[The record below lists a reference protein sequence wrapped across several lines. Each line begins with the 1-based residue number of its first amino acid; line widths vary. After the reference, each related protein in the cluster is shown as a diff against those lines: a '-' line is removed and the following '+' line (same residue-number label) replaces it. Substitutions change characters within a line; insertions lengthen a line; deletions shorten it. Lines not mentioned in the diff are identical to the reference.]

1 MDLQLQI
8 KHGSETLAISAAA
21 ACTVQQLKQ
30 QLEQLTGLF
39 VRNQKLIFK
48 GKVLVDASTLEA
60 CKLTTGSKV
69 MLLQSEGLPVKGQAS
84 SAKNVVAQQRLA
96 AAAASKPKP
105 GGNSSSGGSSLLAE
119 KMASMA
125 AARVAG
131 SAAAAV
137 ASGASLNM
145 QERRAAWSKTGVVAL
160 RDMQLSE
167 IQPQWLEGIAAA
179 RAADLSHNRLTG
191 LPASLCQLSSLASLK
206 LAHNCLQDSN
216 MPWQQLC
223 SGLAG
228 LTSLLLGHNQ
238 LSVLP
243 ACLGQISGL
252 VQLGLEGNCLQAV
265 EPGAL
270 EGLAQLQTLTLQ
282 DNQLSQ
288 LPESLGCC
296 SSLVALNVS
305 RNSLP
310 ALPDTISRLA
320 RLQVLAA
327 DSNRLMSLPP
337 QLFVGCT
344 SLATLS
350 AHSNPITVDH
360 LRSMQGYDSYETR
373 RQGRATKQL
382 EGRVMA
388 DIDKSFSE
396 GADVEQWQRWV
407 AGPTGLGKD
416 GTGRAGGN

>member
-1 MDLQLQI
+1 MNLQLQL
-8 KHGSETLAISAAA
+8 KYGAETLSVSKAAT
-21 ACTVQQLKQ
+21 CTVQQLKQ
-30 QLEQLTGLF
+30 ELEQLTGLF

-48 GKVLVDASTLEA
+48 GKVLADALTLDA

-84 SAKNVVAQQRLA
+84 TKPNAVAQQRLA
-96 AAAASKPKP
+96 AAGAGKAKP
-105 GGNSSSGGSSLLAE
+105 GSSTSDSGSSQLAE
-119 KMASMA
+119 KMANMA
-125 AARVAG
+125 AARSAG
-131 SAAAAV
+131 TASSATAGG
-137 ASGASLNM
+137 SSLNM

-160 RDMQLSE
+160 RDMQLSQ
-167 IQPQWLEGIAAA
+167 IQPQWLQGIAGA
-179 RAADLSHNRLTG
+179 RAADLSHNRLAS
-191 LPASLCQLSSLASLK
+191 LPSTLCQLSSLASLK
-206 LAHNCLQDSN
+206 LAHNCLQDSS

-238 LSVLP
+238 LTVLP
-243 ACLGQISGL
+243 ACLGQVSGL
-252 VQLGLEGNCLQAV
+252 VQLGLEGNSLQQL

-270 EGLAQLQTLTLQ
+270 QGLSQLQTFMLQ

-305 RNSLP
+305 RNALP
-310 ALPDTISRLA
+310 ALPGSMSRLA

-327 DSNRLMSLPP
+327 DSNRLVSLPP
-337 QLFVGCT
+337 ELFVGCT

-360 LRSMQGYDSYETR
+360 LRGMQGYAGYEAR
-373 RQGRATKQL
+373 RQARATKQL

-407 AGPTGLGKD
+407 AGPAGLGRD
-416 GTGRAGGN
+416 GTGRAGGS